1 MCRKHCSRYR
11 EHSMADNIESWQW
24 QLKHRITTVDELEK
38 LIHLSA
44 QEKADISKC
53 LGQFRM
59 AMTPYYA
66 SLMDKDDP
74 DCPIRM
80 QMIPRVEECTRGEFD
95 LDDPLGEVKYNQAP
109 NVVRR
114 YPDRA
119 LLLVTMQC
127 AGYCRHCTR
136 RRIVGSTDC
145 TISDQEL
152 EKALQY
158 IEKTKEIR
166 DVLISGGDPFTLSTA
181 HLEKIIASVRSI
193 EHVEVIRIG
202 TRVPV
207 MLPMRIDRE
216 LTDMLK
222 KYHPIWVNTHFN
234 HPKELT
240 QEAMKACES
249 LSDAG
254 IPVGNQTVLLKG
266 INDDADILKKLFLG
280 LVKHRVR
287 PYYLFQC
294 DLSVGISHFRT
305 PVEKGIEIMHSLTSS
320 ISGYAVPKYAIDLPE
335 GGGKVTLGYN
345 YVVSQEDKEL
355 VLENYRGNLYRYP
368 IK

>member
-1 MCRKHCSRYR
+1 
-11 EHSMADNIESWQW
+11 MADERGSWKW
-24 QLKHRITTVDELEK
+24 QLTHRITTVDELSK
-38 LIHLSA
+38 LITLTP
-44 QEKADISKC
+44 EDKADIAQS
-53 LGQFRM
+53 LELFRM
-59 AMTPYYA
+59 AITPYYA
-66 SLMDKDDP
+66 SLMAKNDP
-74 DCPIRM
+74 HCPIRM
-80 QMIPRVEECTRGEFD
+80 QMIPSAAERIRGEFD
-95 LDDPLGEVKYNQAP
+95 LDDPLGEVKYNPAP

-127 AGYCRHCTR
+127 ASYCRHCTR
-136 RRIVGSTDC
+136 RRVVGSTDC
-145 TISDQEL
+145 TISDAQL
-152 EKALQY
+152 KAALDY
-158 IEKTKEIR
+158 IERTPEIR
-166 DVLISGGDPFTLSTA
+166 DVLISGGDPFI
-181 HLEKIIASVRSI
+181 LETSVLEDIIAKVRAI
-193 EHVEVIRIG
+193 KHVEVIRIG

-207 MLPMRIDRE
+207 VLPMRIDKE

-240 QEAMKACES
+240 PEALEACEK
-249 LSDAG
+249 LVDAG

-266 INDDADILKKLFLG
+266 INDDAETLKKLFLG

-305 PVEKGIEIMHSLTSS
+305 PVEKGIEIMHSLTSH

-345 YVVSQEDKEL
+345 YVVSKEDKEL
-355 VLENYRGNLYRYP
+355 VLENYLGKLYRYP
-368 IK
+368 S

>member
-1 MCRKHCSRYR
+1 
-11 EHSMADNIESWQW
+11 MAEERESWKW
-24 QLKHRITTVDELEK
+24 QLAHRITTVDELSK
-38 LIHLSA
+38 LINLTPE
-44 QEKADISKC
+44 EKADIARN
-53 LGQFRM
+53 LGLFRM
-59 AMTPYYA
+59 AITPYYA

-74 DCPIRM
+74 HCPIRM
-80 QMIPRVEECTRGEFD
+80 QMIPSAAERIRGEFD
-95 LDDPLGEVKYNQAP
+95 LDDPLGEVKYNPAP

-127 AGYCRHCTR
+127 AAYCRHCTR
-136 RRIVGSTDC
+136 RRVVGSTDC
-145 TISDQEL
+145 TITKEQL
-152 EKALQY
+152 EQALDY
-158 IEKTKEIR
+158 IAGTPEIR
-166 DVLISGGDPFTLSTA
+166 DVLISGGDPFI
-181 HLEKIIASVRSI
+181 LETGVLEEIIAFVRAI
-193 EHVEVIRIG
+193 PHVEVIRIG

-207 MLPMRIDRE
+207 MLPMRIDKE
-216 LTDMLK
+216 LTDMLR

-240 QEAMKACES
+240 EEAMDACEK
-249 LSDAG
+249 LVDAG

-266 INDDADILKKLFLG
+266 INDDAEILKKLFLG

-320 ISGYAVPKYAIDLPE
+320 ISGYAVPKYAIDLPV
-335 GGGKVTLGYN
+335 GGGKVTLGYD
-345 YVVSQEDKEL
+345 YIVSKEEKEL
-355 VLENYRGNLYRYP
+355 VLENYLGKLYRYP
-368 IK
+368 AR

>member
-1 MCRKHCSRYR
+1 
-11 EHSMADNIESWQW
+11 MADERSWRW
-24 QLKHRITTVDELEK
+24 QLAHRITTADELAGLIK
-38 LIHLSA
+38 LSPA
-44 QEKADISKC
+44 EKADIEKS
-53 LGQFRM
+53 LALFRM
-59 AMTPYYA
+59 AITPYYA
-66 SLMDKDDP
+66 SLMDKEDP
-74 DCPIRM
+74 LCPIRM
-80 QMIPRVEECTRGEFD
+80 QMIPSAAERVRGEFD
-95 LDDPLGEVKYNQAP
+95 LDDPLGEIKYNPAP

-127 AGYCRHCTR
+127 ASYCRHCTR
-136 RRIVGSTDC
+136 RRVVGSADC
-145 TISDQEL
+145 TISREQL
-152 EKALQY
+152 HQALDY
-158 IEKTKEIR
+158 IASTPEIR
-166 DVLISGGDPFTLSTA
+166 DVLISGGDPFI
-181 HLEKIIASVRSI
+181 LETGALEEIIAAVRAI
-193 EHVEVIRIG
+193 PHVEVIRIG

-207 MLPMRIDRE
+207 MLPMRIDKE

-234 HPKELT
+234 HPKELA
-240 QEAMKACES
+240 QEALSACEK
-249 LSDAG
+249 LVDAG

-266 INDDADILKKLFLG
+266 INDDAEILKKLFLG

-320 ISGYAVPKYAIDLPE
+320 ISGYAVPKYAIDLPV

-345 YVVSQEDKEL
+345 YVVSKEDKEL
-355 VLENYRGNLYRYP
+355 VLENYLGKLYRYP
-368 IK
+368 AR

>member
-1 MCRKHCSRYR
+1 MTEMEK
-11 EHSMADNIESWQW
+11 SWKW
-24 QLKHRITTVDELEK
+24 QLANRITTAEELEK
-38 LIHLSA
+38 LIRLSPAEKSDIA
-44 QEKADISKC
+44 QS
-53 LGQFRM
+53 LSLFRM
-59 AMTPYYA
+59 AITPYYA
-66 SLMDKDDP
+66 SLMDKEDP
-74 DCPIRM
+74 HCPIRM
-80 QMIPRVEECTRGEFD
+80 QMIPSAAERVRGEFD
-95 LDDPLGEVKYNQAP
+95 LEDPLGEIKYNPAP

-127 AGYCRHCTR
+127 AAYCRHCTR
-136 RRIVGSTDC
+136 RRVVGSTDC
-145 TISDQEL
+145 TISSEQL
-152 EKALQY
+152 QVALDY
-158 IEKTKEIR
+158 IERTTEIR
-166 DVLISGGDPFTLSTA
+166 DVLISGGDPFILPTSV
-181 HLEKIIASVRSI
+181 LEKIIAKVRAI
-193 EHVEVIRIG
+193 KHVEIIRIG

-207 MLPMRIDRE
+207 VLPMRIDKE

-240 QEAMKACES
+240 PEAAEACQA
-249 LSDAG
+249 LVDAG

-266 INDDADILKKLFLG
+266 INDDAEILKKLFLG
-280 LVKHRVR
+280 LVKARVR

-320 ISGYAVPKYAIDLPE
+320 ISGYAVPKYAIDLPV

-345 YVVSQEDKEL
+345 YVVSKEDKEL
-355 VLENYRGNLYRYP
+355 VLENYLGKLYRYP
-368 IK
+368 VQ

>member
-1 MCRKHCSRYR
+1 MTEMEK
-11 EHSMADNIESWQW
+11 SWKW
-24 QLKHRITTVDELEK
+24 QLANRITTAAELEK
-38 LIHLSA
+38 LIKLSPAEKTDIA
-44 QEKADISKC
+44 QS
-53 LGQFRM
+53 LSLFRM
-59 AMTPYYA
+59 AITPYYA
-66 SLMDKDDP
+66 SLMDKEDP
-74 DCPIRM
+74 HCPIRM
-80 QMIPRVEECTRGEFD
+80 QMIPSAAERVRGEFD
-95 LDDPLGEVKYNQAP
+95 LDDPLGEIKYNPAP

-127 AGYCRHCTR
+127 AAYCRHCTR
-136 RRIVGSTDC
+136 RRVVGSTDC
-145 TISDQEL
+145 TISREQL
-152 EKALQY
+152 QAALDY
-158 IEKTKEIR
+158 IEKTPEIR
-166 DVLISGGDPFTLSTA
+166 DVLISGGDPFILPTSA
-181 HLEKIIASVRSI
+181 LEEIIAKVRAI
-193 EHVEVIRIG
+193 KHVDIIRIG

-207 MLPMRIDRE
+207 VLPMRIDKE

-240 QEAMKACES
+240 PEAIEACQA
-249 LSDAG
+249 LVDAG

-266 INDDADILKKLFLG
+266 INDDAEILKKLFLG
-280 LVKHRVR
+280 LVKARVR

-320 ISGYAVPKYAIDLPE
+320 ISGYAVPKYAIDLPV

-345 YVVSQEDKEL
+345 YVVSKEDKEL
-355 VLENYRGNLYRYP
+355 VLENYLGKLYRYP
-368 IK
+368 VR

>member
-1 MCRKHCSRYR
+1 
-11 EHSMADNIESWQW
+11 MAEKNSWKW
-24 QLKHRITTVDELEK
+24 QLANRITTADELAK
-38 LIHLSA
+38 LIKLSPA
-44 QEKADISKC
+44 EKADIEKS
-53 LGQFRM
+53 LELFRM
-59 AMTPYYA
+59 AITPYYA

-74 DCPIRM
+74 RCPIRM
-80 QMIPRVEECTRGEFD
+80 QMIPSSSERVRGEFD
-95 LDDPLGEVKYNQAP
+95 LDDPLGEVKYNPAP

-127 AGYCRHCTR
+127 ASYCRHCTR
-136 RRIVGSTDC
+136 RRVVGSTDC
-145 TISDQEL
+145 TISKEQL
-152 EKALQY
+152 QKALEY
-158 IEKTKEIR
+158 IRKTSEIR
-166 DVLISGGDPFTLSTA
+166 DVLISGGDPLIMETNV
-181 HLEKIIASVRSI
+181 LEEIIAAVRAI
-193 EHVEVIRIG
+193 PHVEVIRIG

-216 LTDMLK
+216 LTDMLR
-222 KYHPIWVNTHFN
+222 KYHPVWVNTHFN

-240 QEAMKACES
+240 REAMEACEK
-249 LSDAG
+249 LVDAG

-266 INDDADILKKLFLG
+266 INDDAEILKKLFLG

-320 ISGYAVPKYAIDLPE
+320 ISGYAVPKYAIDLPV

-345 YVVSQEDKEL
+345 YVVSKEDKEL
-355 VLENYRGNLYRYP
+355 VLENYLGKLYRYP
-368 IK
+368 AK